1 MKVIRI
7 TAKKDGF
14 RRAGLTHPARAV
26 EYPAEKFS
34 AGELEALRAES
45 MLVVQELEI
54 SEPVTAPELKPLA
67 AEPEAA
73 AQATT
78 LPAED
83 GDKAKEAEDGGKAA
97 TSGSGKPK
105 AGK

>member
-7 TAKKDGF
+7 TAKMDGF

-34 AGELEALRAES
+34 AGELEALRTEP
-45 MLVVQELEI
+45 MLVVQELDVP
-54 SEPVTAPELKPLA
+54 EP
-67 AEPEAA
+67 
-73 AQATT
+73 
-78 LPAED
+78 
-83 GDKAKEAEDGGKAA
+83 AKDGGD
-97 TSGSGKPK
+97 GGKPK